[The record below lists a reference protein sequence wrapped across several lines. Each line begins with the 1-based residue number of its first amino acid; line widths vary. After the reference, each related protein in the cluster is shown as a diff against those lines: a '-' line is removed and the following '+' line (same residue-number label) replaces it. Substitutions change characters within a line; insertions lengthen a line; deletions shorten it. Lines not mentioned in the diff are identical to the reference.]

1 MGINRIELDKVYHQ
15 VKELYRREYRDKNTR
30 FGIDV
35 MYEAIIDYIDGN
47 VISTIKWTAFLS
59 CLFYIQ

>member
-1 MGINRIELDKVYHQ
+1 MGINRRELDKVYHQ

-47 VISTIKWTAFLS
+47 EIKRKET
-59 CLFYIQ
+59 